1 MRFLFLLFTL
11 YNFAFAV
18 VSIAPIEIGKTPGT
32 SGQINGSFSTQRG
45 NTDADAYSGGA
56 KIQYDDNASYVTWG
70 EFSFDYAESAG
81 IKNASDTYLHLRY
94 IHTYNDIKNINWEAF
109 VQSQTNEFTNIRERL
124 TTGGG
129 YRFNI
134 KDDDIGKFYLGLGT
148 FYEHIDYLTSIDQ
161 KENNLRGN
169 FYLAYKNDFGKD
181 SSISCTGYY
190 QPKLNSYHDYLLSN
204 AVELQIYV
212 YLKIYLSLKVS
223 YAVDSNPAVG
233 IKKDDF
239 SQVTSLLYKF

>member
-11 YNFAFAV
+11 FNFAFAI
-18 VSIAPIEIGKTPGT
+18 VSIAPVEIGKTPGT
-32 SGQINGSFSTQRG
+32 SGQVNGSFSTQRG

-81 IKNASDTYLHLRY
+81 IKSAYDTYLHLRY
-94 IHTYNDIKNINWEAF
+94 IHTYDDVKNINWEAF
-109 VQSQTNEFTNIRERL
+109 MQSETNQFTNIKERFIS
-124 TTGGG
+124 GGD

-134 KDDDIGKFYLGLGT
+134 TDDEIGKIYLGLGA
-148 FYEHIDYLTSIDQ
+148 FYEHIDYLTSIDPN
-161 KENNLRGN
+161 ENNLRGN

-181 SSISCTGYY
+181 SSISYTGYY
-190 QPKLNSYHDYLLSN
+190 QPKLNTYHDYLLSN
-204 AVELQIYV
+204 ALELQIYV
-212 YLKIYLSLKVS
+212 YAKIYLSLKVS
-223 YAVDSNPAVG
+223 YAVDSNPAIG

-239 SQVTSLLYKF
+239 SQVTSLVYKF